1 MIKRN
6 NHLTNETK
14 ERATTFASPP
24 PPKGHALPAN
34 IKSGMRIVLRDAYFR
49 LNAVFF
55 AAGKAVLHKGTRP
68 N

>member
-14 ERATTFASPP
+14 ERATTFASP